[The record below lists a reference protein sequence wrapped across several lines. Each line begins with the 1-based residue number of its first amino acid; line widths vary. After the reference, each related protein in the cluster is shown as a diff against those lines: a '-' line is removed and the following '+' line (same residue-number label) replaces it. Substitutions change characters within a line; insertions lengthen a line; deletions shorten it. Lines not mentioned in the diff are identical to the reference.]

1 MSTFFLN
8 YESVFLYIFL
18 DGLVDNNKRECV
30 SFKCPT
36 NPLKRTKS
44 EVNNQLIEYVSFIN
58 YSLILLKLADNAKD
72 SKNITYRLLHRLLGK
87 KKRYLE
93 LESKYNITT
102 KICNLYDE
110 LYDLEI
116 NNSTDFDACAKTMG
130 LILYEIVN
138 NYFSYNNLSVNQ
150 PSLTLAQHLGMWIYL
165 IDAFDDFED
174 DIKNN
179 SFNPLFSFAT
189 DVVTKDGQQKCLKS
203 GELMLGMMSANIY
216 RMIGEITLFHHS
228 EIIQNIAKF
237 GMNAMVQKI
246 IRKRNKK

>member
-1 MSTFFLN
+1 MN

-18 DGLVDNNKRECV
+18 DGLVDDNKRECV

-116 NNSTDFDACAKTMG
+116 NNSTDFDACSKTMG

-150 PSLTLAQHLGMWIYL
+150 ASLTLVQHLGMWIYL

-203 GELMLGMMSANIY
+203 GEMMLGMMSANIY
-216 RMIGEITLFHHS
+216 RMIDEITLFRHS

-246 IRKRNKK
+246 ITRRNMKK